1 MQELRTN
8 FQNKYGQAIP
18 LPKIYQDEDSSD
30 SEGLEL
36 ADGTTVGKKTAGG
49 AGCSGG
55 ANHVRRLQ
63 PVVAAVEQEDQAVA
77 TAPVQVVAAVSAQ
90 VVAVA

>member
-8 FQNKYGQAIP
+8 FQNKYGQTIP

-30 SEGLEL
+30 SKGLEL
-36 ADGTTVGKKTAGG
+36 ADSTTVGKKTTGG
-49 AGCSGG
+49 TGSSSGG
-55 ANHVRRLQ
+55 KPRKSPQ
-63 PVVAAVEQEDQAVA
+63 PVAVL
-77 TAPVQVVAAVSAQ
+77 VQVVAAVPVQ